1 MPGTTRGF
9 MEFAESTDK
18 EKPIPKELTAFL
30 NEVQNNLGLYPE
42 TVIYNRI
49 KEYISVIPRKQVAW
63 LTQTVII
70 STEFRVRILSTRCKS
85 GDKLACEMLDLA
97 VNGDEYSKNPT
108 VQKGLMGLFRDEND
122 IESGK
127 LLVEIGVI
135 TQEQYDKEIRS
146 RKSGDLIDG
155 KSYPDLL
162 NDLAAESKKY
172 PTADSFSMAMIMGK
186 LESVP
191 SPNTAN
197 VYKLIRGKYKTAEDF
212 YNAVKKGEFELK
224 KTEERKERMVEP
236 EEAVSKPLVIKGVE
250 DLELMRKEIKDKI
263 DEEKRRRARGGGMA
277 GEIPEKYVA
286 PKKSKEWESGYV
298 IAKDCFEHAAKTGQR
313 CSGSAPYVYFV
324 EALAWSIKN
333 KEIISSSRVDELSR
347 LLQIDPASEFNKG
360 VYDLL
365 MDKIWNYQ
373 VTGNIAGEP
382 SAEYLREKLSELP
395 MEERKK
401 LIECMWTS
409 LGKRMEPGKVIT
421 LDDISRLSKEE
432 KIKAARILIGPEE
445 KKKEVIRVYKN
456 WTVDDFKHIISR
468 TTDLEDLLE
477 LEKHIS
483 ESEVTTPRDR
493 IQLRQI
499 VEQREVQIRKGG
511 PDIRKQAEEQDRE
524 LKLAAASRLREDDR
538 IQEPPQDYKLWT
550 FADFEPFIYN
560 EEDIDELGQLQGIVN
575 LSNRLTETEKTELHE
590 LIDKQIG
597 EILARR

>member
-186 LESVP
+186 LASVP

-277 GEIPEKYVA
+277 GE
-286 PKKSKEWESGYV
+286 
-298 IAKDCFEHAAKTGQR
+298 
-313 CSGSAPYVYFV
+313 
-324 EALAWSIKN
+324 
-333 KEIISSSRVDELSR
+333 
-347 LLQIDPASEFNKG
+347 
-360 VYDLL
+360 
-365 MDKIWNYQ
+365 
-373 VTGNIAGEP
+373 P
-382 SAEYLREKLSELP
+382 SAEYLREKMSALP

-401 LIECMWTS
+401 LIECMW
-409 LGKRMEPGKVIT
+409 GNRMEPGKVIE
-421 LDDISRLSKEE
+421 LDDISGLSKDE
-432 KIKAARILIGPEE
+432 KIKIARILMGPEE
-445 KKKEVIRVYKN
+445 QKKEVMQVYKK
-456 WTVDDFKHIISR
+456 WTFDDFKYIISR
-468 TTDLEDLLE
+468 TTDLEDLAE
-477 LEKHIS
+477 LTKRIN
-483 ESEVTTPRDR
+483 ESEATAPRER
-493 IQLRQI
+493 IELHKIAQ
-499 VEQREVQIRKGG
+499 QREFEIRKGG
-511 PDIRKQAEEQDRE
+511 PELRKQIEEQDRE
-524 LKLAAASRLREDDR
+524 LKLAAASRLRDDD
-538 IQEPPQDYKLWT
+538 IKKDDDVMHEPPEDYKLWT

-575 LSNRLTETEKTELHE
+575 LSNILTETEKTELHE

-597 EILARR
+597 EIIARR

>member
-1 MPGTTRGF
+1 MPGATRGF

-63 LTQTVII
+63 LTQTVIV
-70 STEFRVRILSTRCKS
+70 SPEFRVRILNTRCKS
-85 GDKLACEMLDLA
+85 GDKLACEMLDL
-97 VNGDEYSKNPT
+97 NIHGDPYSKNPT
-108 VQKGLMGLFRDEND
+108 VQKGLIGLFRDENN

-127 LLVEIGVI
+127 LLLEIGAI

-155 KSYPDLL
+155 KTYPELL

-197 VYKLIRGKYKTAEDF
+197 FYKIIRGKYKSAEDF
-212 YNAVKKGEFELK
+212 YNAVKKGEFEIK
-224 KTEERKERMVEP
+224 KTEERKERMAVP
-236 EEAVSKPLVIKGVE
+236 EEVVSRPLVVKGVE
-250 DLELMRKEIKDKI
+250 DLELMKKEIQEKI
-263 DEEKRRRARGGGMA
+263 SEEKKRRLRGGGMA
-277 GEIPEKYVA
+277 GDKPEEYAVIWSVYSFDNGETLYEGNDENKAKQVYDDAKKKGRPVRL
-286 PKKSKEWESGYV
+286 KKSV
-298 IAKDCFEHAAKTGQR
+298 I
-313 CSGSAPYVYFV
+313 
-324 EALAWSIKN
+324 EAGRSDFK
-333 KEIISSSRVDELSR
+333 
-347 LLQIDPASEFNKG
+347 
-360 VYDLL
+360 
-365 MDKIWNYQ
+365 
-373 VTGNIAGEP
+373 AGEP
-382 SAEYLREKLSELP
+382 LAEYLREKLSELP
-395 MEERKK
+395 MEERKN

-432 KIKAARILIGPEE
+432 KIKVAKILMGPEE
-445 KKKEVIRVYKN
+445 KKKEVMQVYKN
-456 WTVDDFKHIISR
+456 WTFDDFKHIISR

-511 PDIRKQAEEQDRE
+511 PEIRKQIEEQDRE
-524 LKLAAASRLREDDR
+524 LKLVAASRLREDDS

-560 EEDIDELGQLQGIVN
+560 EDDIDELGQLQGIVN